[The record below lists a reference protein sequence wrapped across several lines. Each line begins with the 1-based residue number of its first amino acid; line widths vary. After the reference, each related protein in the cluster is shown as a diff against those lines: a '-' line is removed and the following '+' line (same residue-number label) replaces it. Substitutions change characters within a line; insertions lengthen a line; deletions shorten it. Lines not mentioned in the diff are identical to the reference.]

1 MKKVWMLV
9 AVILGAAVVCLFLL
23 PAVPITVA
31 QEQDPYLPGT
41 LHVAPVNVS
50 ASASP
55 MYAWFGFGAV
65 YVPNGAGGHSYC
77 LMRGNPGTMCG
88 AYMQRMMDGT

>member
-1 MKKVWMLV
+1 MKRTLTLV
-9 AVILGAAVVCLFLL
+9 AVLLGVVVVCLFLL
-23 PAVPITVA
+23 PTVPITVA
-31 QEQDPYLPGT
+31 LAPAPYGPGE
-41 LHVAPVNVS
+41 VPVNEP

-55 MYAWFGFGAV
+55 MYAYLGFGAV

-88 AYMQRMMDGT
+88 HYMQWMMNGM